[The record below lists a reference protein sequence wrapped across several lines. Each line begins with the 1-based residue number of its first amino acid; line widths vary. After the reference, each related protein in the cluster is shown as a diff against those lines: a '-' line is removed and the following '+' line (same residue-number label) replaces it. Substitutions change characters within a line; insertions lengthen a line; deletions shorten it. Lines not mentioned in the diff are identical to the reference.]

1 MGENMWVGVVSR
13 LLRLWTR
20 LSPSEQL
27 SMLRMEL
34 EGLSCPGLEIGEK
47 AGSGGAAAVGTDS
60 WVGTCSWLGT
70 CSDSCRGV
78 WLTSISWVELAVSV
92 GVLVVLVGVL
102 VVGASGV
109 QGGPLS
115 PSPLLDVDG
124 SCCDPE
130 VAPPLSCPPVPET
143 SPPVPLSRCC
153 PSPDGWTGWEISAT
167 GGCGL

>member
-1 MGENMWVGVVSR
+1 MWVGVVSR

-27 SMLRMEL
+27 SMFRMEL
-34 EGLSCPGLEIGEK
+34 EGLSWPGLEIGEK
-47 AGSGGAAAVGTDS
+47 AGSGGVAVLGTDS

-130 VAPPLSCPPVPET
+130 VAPLLSCPPVPET